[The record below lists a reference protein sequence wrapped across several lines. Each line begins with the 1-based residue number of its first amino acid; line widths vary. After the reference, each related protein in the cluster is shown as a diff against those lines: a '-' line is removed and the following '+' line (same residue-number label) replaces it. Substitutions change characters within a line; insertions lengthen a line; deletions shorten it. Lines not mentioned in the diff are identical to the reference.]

1 MPAENGTIVGLSDG
15 PSGATTVHVQGEIDA
30 ATVGELEAGISEAIH
45 RGRSVVVDFSPVEFI
60 DSSGIRCLLQAR
72 LEADRAGVTFR
83 IIGVRPHTMRIFQI
97 AGVDGFLHCQ
107 RATPGD
113 GAASLAAPAAARW
126 NDPGTPPLAI
136 AN

>member
-1 MPAENGTIVGLSDG
+1 MPAENGTIVGLSDN
-15 PSGATTVHVQGEIDA
+15 PSGATTVRVQGEIDA
-30 ATVGELEAGISEAIH
+30 ATVGELEAGLSQAIH
-45 RGRSVVVDFSPVEFI
+45 RSRSVEVDFSPVEFI
-60 DSSGIRCLLQAR
+60 DSSGIKCLLQAR
-72 LEADRAGVTFR
+72 LEADRAGVAFR

-107 RATPGD
+107 HATPGD
-113 GAASLAAPAAARW
+113 VAPSFTAQAATRW

>member
-1 MPAENGTIVGLSDG
+1 MPAENGTIVGLSDN

-30 ATVGELEAGISEAIH
+30 ATVGELEAAISEAIH
-45 RGRSVVVDFSPVEFI
+45 RSRSVVVDFSPVEFI
-60 DSSGIRCLLQAR
+60 DSSGIKCLLQAR
-72 LEADRAGVTFR
+72 LAADQAGVSFR

-107 RATPGD
+107 SATSGD
-113 GAASLAAPAAARW
+113 GAASLAAPAATRW